1 MGKRSELTP
10 EERRQAKNEWNR
22 RYRKEK
28 RDEVTRRQRERYA
41 LDPEKFRAEKA
52 RSDARPN
59 VAERRRERGKKRYEK
74 DRDRM
79 LAQEQLRRA
88 ANRDERNYRRRQRW
102 AEDPEYRQARYDAR
116 NSRMARDPAF
126 RVAQNLRV
134 RLCMALKNQQKAGS
148 AVDDLGC
155 TIPELMAHLE
165 RRFLPGMTWAN
176 WSRHGWHID
185 HIKPLASFDLTDREQ
200 FLAACH
206 YTNLQPLWAVDNLRK
221 GDR

>member
-1 MGKRSELTP
+1 
-10 EERRQAKNEWNR
+10 
-22 RYRKEK
+22 
-28 RDEVTRRQRERYA
+28 
-41 LDPEKFRAEKA
+41 
-52 RSDARPN
+52 
-59 VAERRRERGKKRYEK
+59 
-74 DRDRM
+74 
-79 LAQEQLRRA
+79 
-88 ANRDERNYRRRQRW
+88 
-102 AEDPEYRQARYDAR
+102 
-116 NSRMARDPAF
+116 
-126 RVAQNLRV
+126 
-134 RLCMALKNQQKAGS
+134 MALKNQQKAGS